1 MSTYL
6 VWRREPTAD
15 NIQMALSQ
23 FQARLNSRPESIT
36 TNPKDAPAVAM
47 LAPGLAVQT
56 TGGCLKNEFW
66 LKVKEI
72 DPK

>member
-36 TNPKDAPAVAM
+36 TNPKDASTVAT
-47 LAPGLAVQT
+47 LALGLVVQA

-66 LKVKEI
+66 LKINENEVR
-72 DPK
+72 